1 MESAKREKK
10 YIAWHVIFLFPPE
23 TCIIYPSH
31 EKALWRCIPSS
42 NTCLRMNVCCTNKTR
57 MKKTWSGSI
66 INHIVLHH
74 CVFWIYACIVI
85 KYKREK
91 ERNYSEL
98 WKMSY
103 EVLCWHLIQ
112 RNLLKAIF
120 PLSLGATNWNF
131 SFEQESSIWK
141 KFISMRWEGSYTW

>member
-1 MESAKREKK
+1 MKK
-10 YIAWHVIFLFPPE
+10 DWTENIGVCKKGKKIYCMACDFSFPPRNLYHLSITWKGFVE
-23 TCIIYPSH
+23 MYS
-31 EKALWRCIPSS
+31 SS

-85 KYKREK
+85 KQKREK

-131 SFEQESSIWK
+131 SFEQESSI
-141 KFISMRWEGSYTW
+141 